1 MNQEMKDLN
10 LIKYYIN
17 VSNTAL
23 AQSEFRSTLMSRRAI
38 VNMLAAPS
46 TVALRIADGDT
57 VSDDVY
63 VTRFI
68 DGQFTPV
75 EKGNGE
81 DADSEYTL
89 QRSFLEE
96 VMRRSRDYID
106 NPSRLDW
113 GWMEIRTRKNA

>member
-1 MNQEMKDLN
+1 MNQEIKDLN

-38 VNMLAAPS
+38 VNLLAAPS
-46 TVALRIADGDT
+46 TVAFRIADGEA
-57 VSDDVY
+57 VSDDLY

-106 NPSRLDW
+106 DPSRLDW
-113 GWMEIRTRKNA
+113 GWMEIRTRKSG